1 MHAAIRAIATSYCV
15 VLLEHVSA
23 SAATKPFEAASEE
36 AVNLGKSHQH
46 AMEARQVHSVHC
58 TSSNPVQVQ

>member
-23 SAATKPFEAASEE
+23 SAATFEAASEE